1 MSDSLLLHG
10 LYSPWNS
17 PGQNTGVGSLSLLQG
32 ISPTQGLNP
41 GFPHCRWILYQMS
54 HRGSLL
60 SPGVLTYCFL
70 SDSIY
75 HSLFCAV
82 FHYCLLLFQNSIFF
96 QQNLLKLKESLRIQI
111 MLIRAKYMQL
121 INLCSLLKKN

>member
-1 MSDSLLLHG
+1 
-10 LYSPWNS
+10 
-17 PGQNTGVGSLSLLQG
+17 
-32 ISPTQGLNP
+32 
-41 GFPHCRWILYQMS
+41 MS

-60 SPGVLTYCFL
+60 FPGVLTYCFL
-70 SDSIY
+70 NDSIY

-121 INLCSLLKKN
+121 SNLCSLLKKINLFNCKQDPVLNKSILMEIF